1 MKHVL
6 LGSTALVAAG
16 LVASGASAEEP
27 VKLGIQGFYQAAIGA
42 LLDEDGTAD
51 GDLRNYSV
59 ETNGEV
65 RFHGETT
72 LDNGLT
78 VGARIEMEAFNSSDQ
93 IDQAYAFIS
102 GGFGEVRLG
111 DQLEALAQM
120 CYLAPQAG
128 SLFGADSPNF
138 NFSNAGVL
146 GYGATNGT
154 CYGLSAESSS
164 ILYFSP
170 NFGGFS
176 FAASFAPEASD
187 SQGGGVANLGA
198 PGVVFFGTNGFS
210 TGSPSTEF
218 KTNEGQLENIFSV
231 ALSFSHDFNGF
242 SLVAGGA
249 ASFADVEESAFS
261 SVVDDDVEDYNAYLN
276 FGFGGWTIGGALEYR
291 DNLNPFTSDSDRL
304 VYGVGL
310 TYGVDAWT
318 IGLNWTHGDYDFGDS
333 SHEDDYDVIQ
343 FQAVYALGPGITLEG
358 MIGYND
364 YDSPVGEED
373 YDAIEIGT
381 GIGINF

>member
-6 LGSTALVAAG
+6 LGSTALVAGG
-16 LVASGASAEEP
+16 LIASGAMAQDA
-27 VKLGIQGFYQAAIGA
+27 VQLGITGFYQAAMGGIPF
-42 LLDEDGTAD
+42 EDGEIEHEV
-51 GDLRNYSV
+51 RNYST
-59 ETNGEV
+59 ETNGEI
-65 RFHGETT
+65 RFHGEAT

-78 VGARIEMEAFNSSDQ
+78 VGARIELEAFNSGDQ

-198 PGVVFFGTNGFS
+198 AQTFGGPGGPLLGQ
-210 TGSPSTEF
+210 PSTEF
-218 KTNEGQLENIFSV
+218 DNNPGQLDNIWSIAANFSQ
-231 ALSFSHDFNGF
+231 DFNGF

-249 ASFADVEESAFS
+249 ASFATRESS
-261 SVVDDDVEDYNAYLN
+261 SINTQDYNAYLN
-276 FGFGGWTIGGALEYR
+276 VGFGGWTIGGAFEYR
-291 DNLNPFTSDSDRL
+291 DDISGTINGIDNWVGAVGTTYNWDAWT
-304 VYGVGL
+304 VGL
-310 TYGVDAWT
+310 TWS
-318 IGLNWTHGDYDFGDS
+318 HGEYEVTGSSDGDKYDI
-333 SHEDDYDVIQ
+333 IQ
-343 FQAVYALGPGITLEG
+343 LTGAYALGPGVSLEG
-358 MIGYND
+358 MVGYND
-364 YDSPVGEED
+364 YRDDGTNFPGVGDGD
-373 YDAIEIGT
+373 YEAIEVGA

>member
-6 LGSTALVAAG
+6 LGSTALVAAS
-16 LVASGASAEEP
+16 LVAGTAWAEEP
-27 VKLGIQGFYQAAIGA
+27 VKLGITGFYQAAMGGVI
-42 LLDEDGTAD
+42 DEDGAAD
-51 GDLRNYSV
+51 SSTRNYSV

-65 RFHGETT
+65 RFMGETT

-78 VGARIEMEAFNSSDQ
+78 VGARVEMEAFNSSDQ

-111 DQLEALAQM
+111 DTLEALSQM
-120 CYLAPQAG
+120 CYIAPQAG

-154 CYGLSAESSS
+154 CYGLAAESSS
-164 ILYFSP
+164 IIYFSP
-170 NFGGFS
+170 SFGGFS

-198 PGVVFFGTNGFS
+198 AGTIGAG
-210 TGSPSTEF
+210 TVGAPSTEMD
-218 KTNEGQLENIFSV
+218 NNPGQLENIFSV
-231 ALSFSHDFNGF
+231 AASFSHDFNGF

-249 ASFADVEESAFS
+249 ASFAGRESS
-261 SVVDDDVEDYNAYLN
+261 SINTEDYQAYLN
-276 FGFGGWTIGGALEYR
+276 VGFGGWTIGGAFEYR
-291 DNLNPFTSDSDRL
+291 DDISGVTNDIDNWVGSVGTTYNWDAWT
-304 VYGVGL
+304 VGL
-310 TYGVDAWT
+310 TWS
-318 IGLNWTHGDYDFGDS
+318 HGHYDVSGPS
-333 SHEDDYDVIQ
+333 DDDNYDVIQ
-343 FQAVYALGPGITLEG
+343 FTGAYALGPGVNLEG
-358 MIGYND
+358 MIGYAD
-364 YDSPVGEED
+364 YEDDGSDSSPLAGSNAD
-373 YDAIEIGT
+373 YDAIEVGA